1 MHTRYAQRAV
11 VAVRIGAA
19 VISGHT
25 TNVSRGGLCAEL
37 PEPLPVETEVAV
49 ELQLSF
55 GDGWYSEP
63 LALPGQIAWCRLAD
77 GLYQVGITFRRLDI
91 DRAMYLMLFLR
102 YLDPG
107 PAYERGAPPA
117 TIDER
122 FC

>member
-1 MHTRYAQRAV
+1 MHTRYAQRAA
-11 VAVRIGAA
+11 VAVRVGAA
-19 VISGHT
+19 VIVGHT

-37 PEPLPVETEVAV
+37 PEPIPAGAEAAV
-49 ELQLSF
+49 VLQLSF

-63 LALPGQIAWCRLAD
+63 LPLPGRIAWCRPID
-77 GLYQVGITFRRLDI
+77 GAYEVGIAFRRLDV

-107 PAYERGAPPA
+107 PACERGAA